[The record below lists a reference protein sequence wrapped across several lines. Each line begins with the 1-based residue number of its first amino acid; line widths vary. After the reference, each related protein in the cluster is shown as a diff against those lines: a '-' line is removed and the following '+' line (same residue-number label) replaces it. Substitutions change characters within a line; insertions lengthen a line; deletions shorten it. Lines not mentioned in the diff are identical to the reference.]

1 MSNGFLNFGPPTQA
15 SKLTLWLRTFRLG
28 RLFVEY
34 RLGWQL
40 GCSHRESWRVAKLM
54 SWEIKDETRDRNANR

>member
-1 MSNGFLNFGPPTQA
+1 MKA
-15 SKLTLWLRTFRLG
+15 SRLTLWLRSFWLG

-40 GCSHRESWRVAKLM
+40 GCSHREAWRVAKIMASVKMRRLHGLK
-54 SWEIKDETRDRNANR
+54 SS

>member
-1 MSNGFLNFGPPTQA
+1 MSNGFLHFGPPTQA
-15 SKLTLWLRTFRLG
+15 SKLTLWLRTFWIG

-54 SWEIKDETRDRNANR
+54 ASGDQG